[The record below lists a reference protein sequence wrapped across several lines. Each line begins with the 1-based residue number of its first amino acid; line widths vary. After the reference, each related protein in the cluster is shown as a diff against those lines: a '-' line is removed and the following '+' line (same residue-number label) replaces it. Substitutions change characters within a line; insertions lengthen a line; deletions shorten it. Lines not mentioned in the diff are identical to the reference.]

1 MFDIEREQL
10 RKTYQLCRLGFM
22 ILAMALVIACVDS
35 LLGLFGTFEPGPG
48 LVTWI
53 HGSAWYQW
61 RDTPIVWGC
70 LIGSILLWGR
80 WDHASWQRRAGL
92 FMAMNMVDVALWV
105 MARGDAM
112 GARVGEFGHEWL
124 RGNLGLAL
132 GWGEFA
138 LLSSLTCDYLVH
150 LGVDYARDS
159 DKSTRSMAATGAM
172 LWLLL
177 FCQTTNWRAG
187 WPLQGQRP
195 HRLEGLL
202 LTHGFH
208 LIWTITL
215 IQVTALVISAV
226 RQSTYV
232 LEEMDRDDEDNDLL
246 RSRSDSPNPFAS
258 VGSKVDDGRRDL

>member
-22 ILAMALVIACVDS
+22 ILAMALVMACFDS
-35 LLGLFGTFEPGPG
+35 LLGLFGNFEPGPG

-53 HGSAWYQW
+53 RGSAWYQW
-61 RDTPIVWGC
+61 CGTPIVWGC

-80 WDHASWQRRAGL
+80 WDHVSWQRRAGL
-92 FMAMNMVDVALWV
+92 FLVMNMVDVVLWF

-150 LGVDYARDS
+150 LGVDHARDS

-172 LWLLL
+172 VWLL
-177 FCQTTNWRAG
+177 A
-187 WPLQGQRP
+187 
-195 HRLEGLL
+195 LL
-202 LTHGFH
+202 P
-208 LIWTITL
+208 
-215 IQVTALVISAV
+215 
-226 RQSTYV
+226 
-232 LEEMDRDDEDNDLL
+232 DDELAGGLAATGTAHSQTRGLARLVRLPLDLDDHAHPGDGARHL
-246 RSRSDSPNPFAS
+246 GCAS
-258 VGSKVDDGRRDL
+258 EHECS